1 MPPAM
6 SPGDEVLTSRENPLF
21 KRLAALKRTAG
32 ADEELLLV
40 EGPRLLREALDAP
53 LTGAPAGRRE
63 GRRAARHAA
72 AAGGGRHPEPGQPRR
87 AAAPRRGRGRH
98 GGV

>member
-1 MPPAM
+1 MRPAM

-40 EGPRLLREALDAP
+40 EGPRLLREALGARLTVVEAAVAASRRGDPALAP
-53 LTGAPAGRRE
+53 LLLRLVD
-63 GRRAARHAA
+63 
-72 AAGGGRHPEPGQPRR
+72 GGVQPRALADR
-87 AAAPRRGRGRH
+87 LLESLSE
-98 GGV
+98 VE